1 MGLDDTREKQVQI
14 GTVVRMKGGVFMGK
28 KMIGIISVAVVV
40 LFLAAGILIGTK
52 TISITPFLAKGY
64 EMQGVDVS
72 HYQGEIDWNRIEEQG
87 IQFAYIKATEG
98 SHSVDAAFRQNWQE
112 ISRTGLYAG
121 VYHFFSF
128 DSAGEDQ
135 ACHFIN
141 TVGELQGKLIPAV
154 DVEYYGDKEKNPP
167 DKGSLCR
174 ELQTMLDKLEE
185 QYGVKPAIYTTYPVY
200 YRYLNEDFEGYPLWV
215 RNVYFSPNMDM
226 RGKWTMW
233 QYSDTTE
240 MEGYEG
246 EEPFID
252 RDVYSG
258 TVQEWKEKM
267 CLPILD
273 FTD

>member
-28 KMIGIISVAVVV
+28 KMIGIIFAGVMV

-52 TISITPFLAKGY
+52 IFSMTPFLAKGY
-64 EMQGVDVS
+64 ELQGVDVS

-98 SHSVDAAFRQNWQE
+98 SRSVDAAFRQNWQE

-121 VYHFFSF
+121 AYHFFSF
-128 DSAGEDQ
+128 DSAGQDQ

-141 TVGELQGKLIPAV
+141 TVGELRGKLVPAV

-167 DKGSLCR
+167 DKEILCR

-200 YRYLNEDFEGYPLWV
+200 YRYLNEDFEGYPLWI

-226 RGKWTMW
+226 RGKWAIW

-240 MEGYEG
+240 LEGYEG

-252 RDVYSG
+252 RNVYSG
-258 TVQEWKEKM
+258 TVREWKEKM
-267 CLPILD
+267 CIPILD